1 LKGPEKVG
9 KFFKIEAKAL
19 MNRVIIEIQRANDDH
34 LWLMI
39 HSGSRNLGKPVA
51 DFYNRE
57 AKEENKRW
65 YSKDDNKDLAF
76 LPLSTETGKQ

>member
-1 LKGPEKVG
+1 MKCLKSAGLVLTTGKIERPEKVG
-9 KFFKIEAKAL
+9 KSFKIEAKAL

-34 LWLMI
+34 LRIMI
-39 HSGSRNLGKPVA
+39 YYGSRNLGKRVA

-65 YSKDDNKDLAF
+65 
-76 LPLSTETGKQ
+76 